1 MNTKMANVTV
11 SNEDQIFDDSTPSQS
26 TLKEGQINLLKV
38 YPSDHD
44 VTKNNEQLLLSSID
58 KDVRIILF
66 KLKIL

>member
-1 MNTKMANVTV
+1 MNTKMANVSV